1 MTVIID
7 YETDIKLD
15 LPYEELIN
23 KVVAQ
28 SVETENC
35 PYEVC
40 VNVLLTDNESIHQLN
55 RDYRGV
61 DRVTDVLSFPLIE
74 DLNDLQAAD
83 EEEETEP
90 VALGDVVICLP
101 RAEEQAREYGH
112 SRERE
117 IVYLYVHSVLHL
129 LGYDHMEEED
139 KQEMRAREEEV
150 MQEVDLQRQSSL

>member
-1 MTVIID
+1 MKLLVNDRSVI
-7 YETDIKLD
+7 EPALLD
-15 LPYEELIN
+15 TMRQAAECCLRGEQLDPDGIEISLSFVSED
-23 KVVAQ
+23 
-28 SVETENC
+28 E
-35 PYEVC
+35 
-40 VNVLLTDNESIHQLN
+40 IHQLN

-150 MQEVDLQRQSSL
+150 MKEVDLQQQSSL

>member
-1 MTVIID
+1 MYSEKMDLKLKRLKSMIKKATNKGGVKIAV
-7 YETDIKLD
+7 EMADINQALKDFLD
-15 LPYEELIN
+15 ALNEDFEKRAEE
-23 KVVAQ
+23 
-28 SVETENC
+28 ERE
-35 PYEVC
+35 
-40 VNVLLTDNESIHQLN
+40 
-55 RDYRGV
+55 
-61 DRVTDVLSFPLIE
+61 
-74 DLNDLQAAD
+74 AAD

-129 LGYDHMEEED
+129 LGYDHMEGED

-150 MQEVDLQRQSSL
+150 MKEVDLQRQSSL